1 MISGRDESTTVAD
14 GGGESATAET
24 DDNDINATTTAKI
37 KKLLL
42 NLFNFIPSNFT
53 LIFTYPVLEDIGD
66 RTTLPYIS
74 INYQKF
80 FR

>member
-1 MISGRDESTTVAD
+1 
-14 GGGESATAET
+14 
-24 DDNDINATTTAKI
+24 
-37 KKLLL
+37 L